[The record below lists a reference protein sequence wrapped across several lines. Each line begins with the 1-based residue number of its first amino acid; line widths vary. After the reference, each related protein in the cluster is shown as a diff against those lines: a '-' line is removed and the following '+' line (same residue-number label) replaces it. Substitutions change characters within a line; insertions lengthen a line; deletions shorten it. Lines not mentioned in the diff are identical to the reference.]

1 MVKEVAHRNS
11 MAPQPTTNPGMK
23 GGNGKK
29 QDGILDSLT
38 HQVQL
43 AERLDCFGVFK
54 LRRKLTASSGLFIAP
69 TA

>member
-1 MVKEVAHRNS
+1 MAKEVAHRNS
-11 MAPQPTTNPGMK
+11 MAPQPNVHPGIK
-23 GGNGKK
+23 GGNGKE

-54 LRRKLTASSGLFIAP
+54 LRRKLTDSSGRFIAP